1 MLSGASAMLTGNL
14 SKAVQTLVDLLDDR
28 NANVRRLAA
37 CGLIDRSFKG
47 AELISLSERITR
59 LEENAK

>member
-28 NANVRRLAA
+28 NANTKRLSATA
-37 CGLIDRSFKG
+37 IIDRAFKG